1 MESTNYESLHHR
13 HTAGS
18 RPLIEYFND
27 LPDMS
32 SRQAGGGKC
41 TNLYACPVCSQDVAG
56 QLAGLIFSC
65 RQSNL
70 PALSIQGVGFGQAPD
85 FFFDFQLRG
94 RVIGI
99 F

>member
-1 MESTNYESLHHR
+1 VAR

-70 PALSIQGVGFGQAPD
+70 PALPGVKQWQAGVNIRIFVV
-85 FFFDFQLRG
+85 FFHNQN
-94 RVIGI
+94 
-99 F
+99 